1 MLHCSACDCLKRT
14 LSPTQFEAMIQSGQ
28 IVELRCFYDH
38 EEKEFHSVVQLGRDV
53 CGFPQTVHGG
63 LTAAIMDETLGG
75 LGVSL
80 WRSGALGFRPPAYT
94 ARLEVDYKKKIPS
107 GTVILCTTK
116 LEKLEDRKL
125 WMAAEVSNGTGIVY
139 ANARALFVAPRLQNV
154 LLGWIPGMRASK

>member
-80 WRSGALGFRPPAYT
+80 WRSGAIGWQHAHLESEISRPWQQAG
-94 ARLEVDYKKKIPS
+94 AI
-107 GTVILCTTK
+107 
-116 LEKLEDRKL
+116 
-125 WMAAEVSNGTGIVY
+125 
-139 ANARALFVAPRLQNV
+139 
-154 LLGWIPGMRASK
+154 